1 MASRRA
7 ARVAQRIKQ
16 EASQVILYE
25 LRDPR
30 LGLLTITRVDI
41 SSDLRHA
48 TIFYSVLGDDAARRT
63 AHRGLDS
70 ARGLVRTRIARSLQL
85 REAPDIRFE
94 FDPSVEKAIEMSRL
108 IDAATS
114 DLPTAEDAQEEADSP

>member
-48 TIFYSVLGDDAARRT
+48 TILYSVLGDDAARRT
-63 AHRGLDS
+63 AQRGLDS

-94 FDPSVEKAIEMSRL
+94 FDPSVEKAIELSKL
-108 IDAATS
+108 IDAATA
-114 DLPTAEDAQEEADSP
+114 DLTPVEDDPEEPESL